1 MDGWKTT
8 GAVKRV
14 IVLVQPYDLFLVGRA
29 QKASEKDSEEKAP
42 SQFIE
47 DALREFLHKGTNG
60 GKQDADKAMREAT
73 SRREKGEQL
82 SRRSIRLSG
91 DVSAQLDDFAHDT
104 EESPSIVVEAA
115 LDRVLNGEIEEM
127 RGHLAEAKHVELGDT
142 ASFN

>member
-1 MDGWKTT
+1 MDGWKAT

-29 QKASEKDSEEKAP
+29 RKASEPDSEEKAP

-47 DALREFLHKGTNG
+47 DALRDFLHKGNNG
-60 GKQDADKAMREAT
+60 GRQQADQAMREAT
-73 SRREKGEQL
+73 SRRAKGEQL

-91 DVSAQLDDFAHDT
+91 DVSAQLDDFAHNT
-104 EESPSIVVEAA
+104 KESPSIVVEAA
-115 LDRVLNGEIEEM
+115 LDSVLNGEIEEM
-127 RGHLAEAKHVELGDT
+127 RGYLADAKRIELGDT